1 MMKLSIAFYLFIFNF
16 VAFGYE
22 HEFVVTDVVGDSG
35 IQIQRLDKQVELRP
49 GDILAIY
56 SHESQQVLGYARVSG
71 ITDNSDLFI
80 AAVETHNKSGIVR
93 PENYLR
99 KIDLTKLR
107 NDIPARYDLTYKDE
121 NKAAA
126 KYRPLVYAG
135 VVQGMTAA
143 NLNKKEFL
151 AGPSI
156 LSYGVT
162 NWLQVD
168 VNLASTLFGVTNF
181 AIKNKLFENED
192 VQMSVENG
200 FQYYKDPSK
209 GSYQFTGYL
218 DTNSNS
224 NFKSYAKFKF
234 FTQKPEDESL
244 NNSDEYKK
252 DFNLELSFSYG
263 YMFANWNQLIFGPK
277 VDVNKKR
284 VGGNI
289 GYYIIDKNFNTMF
302 GVSSVDFSEFRL
314 GRQGYLINLDF
325 WWRF

>member
-1 MMKLSIAFYLFIFNF
+1 MKLLIAFFLLIFVSGAN
-16 VAFGYE
+16 AYD
-22 HEFVVTDVVGDSG
+22 HEFVVTDIVGDGG
-35 IQIQRLDKQVELRP
+35 IQIQRLDKQVELQP

-56 SHESQQVLGYARVSG
+56 SHDTNNVLGYARVSG

-80 AAVETHNKSGIVR
+80 ATVETHDKNGIIR

-99 KIDLTKLR
+99 KLDLTNVR
-107 NDIPARYDLTYKDE
+107 NDFPARYDLTYKDE
-121 NKAAA
+121 HKAAA

-135 VVQGMTAA
+135 AVQGMTAA

-156 LSYGVT
+156 FAYGFT

-181 AIKNKLFENED
+181 SVKNKVFENDD
-192 VQMSVENG
+192 VQLSMENG
-200 FQYYKDPSK
+200 FQYYKDPRK

-224 NFKSYAKFKF
+224 NFKSFAKFKF
-234 FTQKPEDESL
+234 FTQKPEDQSL
-244 NNSDEYKK
+244 SNNEEYQK
-252 DFNLELSFSYG
+252 DLNLELSFSYG
-263 YMFANWNQLIFGPK
+263 YMFTNWNQLIFGPK
-277 VDVNKKR
+277 VDVNKKK
-284 VGGNI
+284 VGGNV
-289 GYYIIDKNFNTMF
+289 GYYMIDKNFNAMI
-302 GVSSVDFSEFRL
+302 GVSSVDFSEFKL
-314 GRQGYLINLDF
+314 GRQAYLINLDF